1 MACCSQYL
9 VSRNVPQ
16 RVDGCERTT
25 GTVRGNKLVSTLRL
39 TGDYAIDFV
48 IDMNLFKKVL
58 SDMVEQLVKVAVV
71 VIDVASVWRVVVVF
85 LQDGKG
91 NLGVDAQRVDWH
103 EAFVARLLLDDA
115 ELAVAKILR

>member
-1 MACCSQYL
+1 M
-9 VSRNVPQ
+9 
-16 RVDGCERTT
+16 
-25 GTVRGNKLVSTLRL
+25 VSTLRL

-48 IDMNLFKKVL
+48 IDMHLFKKVL

-91 NLGVDAQRVDWH
+91 NLGIDAQRVDWH
-103 EAFVARLLLDDA
+103 EAFVACLLLDYR
-115 ELAVAKILR
+115 EMPVLKVFW